1 MANIGKTIEDRP
13 LIMRVSK
20 AQQAMKSEGSSK
32 PKHAKRGHSLSPEKL
47 FEILERLDEA
57 TDIIYQSNRVNDK
70 GENLPDNVVFVVEY
84 ELDGTESVAIVEFNS
99 SIEEKNIDNSDE
111 ESNFHTVVTV
121 FTPDTERNGY
131 EFDYV
136 ERLLENPDNYSI
148 KEEKSTSDEG
158 ATGEKAPNTFENED
172 ALFTNSISKD
182 KGNVNRNS
190 RDIFT
195 KADEDYMK
203 AVESGD
209 METAQRMVEE
219 AARAAGFNSPL
230 LYHGTGAFG
239 FTEFDLSKSDD
250 KRTIFLTS
258 NEKIASTYS
267 GVTGTRKVSDVY
279 DKEADKMSLPEISD
293 ALNEFV
299 NETFKDAFEEAAYNY
314 SSYDEKKLD
323 KLVADVD
330 KGLKDLGA
338 VVDASCY
345 VRGA

>member
-1 MANIGKTIEDRP
+1 MIDGNETYIE
-13 LIMRVSK
+13 
-20 AQQAMKSEGSSK
+20 
-32 PKHAKRGHSLSPEKL
+32 SLPESGMPVY
-47 FEILERLDEA
+47 A
-57 TDIIYQSNRVNDK
+57 
-70 GENLPDNVVFVVEY
+70 
-84 ELDGTESVAIVEFNS
+84 
-99 SIEEKNIDNSDE
+99 
-111 ESNFHTVVTV
+111 
-121 FTPDTERNGY
+121 
-131 EFDYV
+131 
-136 ERLLENPDNYSI
+136 
-148 KEEKSTSDEG
+148 
-158 ATGEKAPNTFENED
+158 NED
-172 ALFTNSISKD
+172 LSGEFTNSKYTKRLRNKKHDKFYAKMKLAKSLDELVKIATGRNWEKAIHAENKDAKYGIYKYKSRFAFPNINDMGEVKSVSAYTCDVLIINASNGKKYLYDVLNIKEDVASADELLKKELARAKNAQAGDISNNNYTQKN
-182 KGNVNRNS
+182 GNVNRNS

-250 KRTIFLTS
+250 GRTIFLTS